1 MRYIGVFDSGLG
13 GLTVVRSIL
22 ARRPDINIVFFGDT
36 LNMPYGD
43 KTKAEITELALHD
56 ARVLE
61 QYDPAAIVIACNTA
75 DSAGGAKVKAA
86 SSVPVYGVIEV
97 TARAAA
103 AATQNRKI
111 GVIATRATIRS
122 RAYPKAIRKI
132 LPEAEVYTRACPEL
146 VPLIEAG
153 HLQKD
158 DPEIVRI
165 LNRYLPAL
173 VRKGIDTLVLGC
185 THYPLIMDTV
195 TRLCPDLTLISSSDA
210 QAEAVLANLPAG
222 EEFTGGHQLYLVS
235 SDPAF
240 FAEKARVFM
249 PDAKKIELYTE

>member
-43 KTKAEITELALHD
+43 KTKKQITELALHD
-56 ARVLE
+56 AKVLE

-86 SSVPVYGVIEV
+86 SPVPVYGVIEV
-97 TARAAA
+97 TAKAAA
-103 AATQNRKI
+103 AATKNRKI
-111 GVIATRATIRS
+111 GVVATRATIRS

-132 LPEAEVYTRACPEL
+132 LPETEVYTRACPEL

-165 LNRYLPAL
+165 LNRYLP
-173 VRKGIDTLVLGC
+173 
-185 THYPLIMDTV
+185 
-195 TRLCPDLTLISSSDA
+195 
-210 QAEAVLANLPAG
+210 
-222 EEFTGGHQLYLVS
+222 
-235 SDPAF
+235 
-240 FAEKARVFM
+240 
-249 PDAKKIELYTE
+249 